1 MRQERRD
8 RAQQIATELQ
18 GRPVDEVRMMI
29 ELVAL
34 QYELSKDTLVNAVGE
49 DLLRIQGEARA
60 FERLH
65 KLLTRT
71 ASANKE

>member
-1 MRQERRD
+1 
-8 RAQQIATELQ
+8 
-18 GRPVDEVRMMI
+18 MML
-29 ELVAL
+29 ELVTL
-34 QYELSKDTLVNAVGE
+34 QYELKPRSTLVNAVGE